1 MINLV
6 DLTYLDKIIHKE
18 IDHPGR
24 FISFEGSDWIAVDNT
39 TGDAWTETFDSP
51 VLATKWL
58 VDESIDVED
67 LRRHQRVLKAFKREL
82 IVNI

>member
-6 DLTYLDKIIHKE
+6 DLKYLDKIINKE
-18 IDHPGR
+18 TDRPGR
-24 FISFEGSDWIAVDNT
+24 FISYEGSDWIAVDNT
-39 TGDAWTETFDSP
+39 TGDVWIETFDSP
-51 VLATKWL
+51 VLATQWL
-58 VDESIDVED
+58 VDESLDAED